1 MTTKKKIL
9 AFVTILVLTTLAN
22 FLIHAVLLQGVYQQN
37 ANLMRSPQDGQTH
50 APFLLV
56 GFLFFA
62 VAFVWLYPH
71 TGTGGAWLMQGFRY
85 GVAIWLLAAV
95 SRYFIYYAIQPWPI
109 NTVVLQIAYELVM
122 MLVLGEALAF
132 VASR

>member
-1 MTTKKKIL
+1 MTTKKTIL
-9 AFVTILVLTTLAN
+9 AFVTILVLTALAN
-22 FLIHAVLLQGVYQQN
+22 FLIHAVLLHGVYQEN
-37 ANLMRSPQDGQTH
+37 ANLMRSPQDGQAH

-71 TGTGGAWLMQGFRY
+71 AGNGGAWPRHGLRY
-85 GVAIWLLAAV
+85 GVAVWLLASV
-95 SRYFIYYAIQPWPI
+95 SRYVIYYAIQPWPI
-109 NTVVLQIAYELVM
+109 NTVVLQIVYEFVM

>member
-1 MTTKKKIL
+1 MSLKKTIL
-9 AFVTILVLTTLAN
+9 AFVTILILTALAN
-22 FLIHAVLLQGVYQQN
+22 FVIHAVLLQGVYQQN
-37 ANLMRSPQDGQTH
+37 ANLMRTPQDGQTH
-50 APFLLV
+50 APLLLV

-62 VAFVWLYPH
+62 LAFVWLYPH
-71 TGTGGAWLMQGFRY
+71 ASTGGAWPMQGFRY

-109 NTVVLQIAYELVM
+109 HTVLLQIGYEFVM